1 MSEHDN
7 DIIEPAEPVAEPVVA
22 ALPLPGA
29 QLRAARE
36 AHGLSLGEVSQA
48 LKFGVRQIEALEND
62 DFSTLTGTTFIRGFV
77 RSYARYLR
85 LDEAPLLASLED
97 QAPAAIPE
105 VRGVESMDAEMPVA
119 GADPSKRLYWLA
131 VGVLLLGAFAWFA
144 WQGQPLVAPISG
156 TSDTPEVAAPV
167 EAPKNDVTIPLQPVP
182 VTLPIESPAAVPV
195 ESKPGSEVVSPAASA
210 AETATAA
217 VASPN
222 DRVLAFSFADV
233 SWVEVRDATQ
243 RVVLTGKSEPGT
255 RQTVRGRPPFQLVI
269 GNAQTV
275 KLRYEDRAV
284 DLLPYIRADVARLT
298 LDDNTKQ

>member
-7 DIIEPAEPVAEPVVA
+7 DIIETAEPVAEPIVA

-85 LDEAPLLASLED
+85 LDEAPLLASLET
-97 QAPAAIPE
+97 QAPAATPE

-119 GADPSKRLYWLA
+119 GADSSKRIYGLA
-131 VGVLLLGAFAWFA
+131 VGVLVLGAIAWFA
-144 WQGQPLVAPISG
+144 WQGQPPVAR
-156 TSDTPEVAAPV
+156 TADEPEVAAPAV
-167 EAPKNDVTIPLQPVP
+167 ESKSEASSALQPMP
-182 VTLPIESPAAVPV
+182 VTLPAESTPAAPAENKPVSEVTSPAVQT
-195 ESKPGSEVVSPAASA
+195 SA
-210 AETATAA
+210 AEAA
-217 VASPN
+217 PAAAPASPD
-222 DRVLAFSFADV
+222 DRVLAFYFGDV
-233 SWVEVRDATQ
+233 SWVEVRDASQ
-243 RVVLTGKSEPGT
+243 RVVYTGKSEPGS
-255 RQTVRGRPPFQLVI
+255 RQTVRGRPPFQMVI